1 MYYYNGDIMNIEDIK
16 KLDNLQLANY
26 ISRNEELLL
35 NKDIRD
41 LLMQEEKHYAFVW
54 IVQKIDDCSY
64 ISDDDMVNRIL
75 NDKRRSEKLN
85 AIITSCKD
93 ISKFVK
99 NENVIKAILSSFLV
113 NYLNYLD
120 LKSSRVIA
128 DYMIKNHLE
137 KNFSYFIENVKL
149 ELIKDEKI
157 KNAIINSADFKDIL
171 HSATPKLF
179 NELIKYDK
187 AKNIIYDSSVGYIM
201 SLVSNNIIFP
211 NELALDQRFQ
221 EKILSIEDIAFYRYF
236 IDNLEKNNSLA
247 AFEIDKLREK
257 KYDKSVEEYSDGL
270 FPITKEIID
279 YLKESKDISS
289 LLTDDIVNFL
299 VKAGISKNSLPH
311 MRNIFYRYDTLKM
324 RDILIDRFFKDIP
337 IDFLKNLN
345 IMIEYNDSL
354 IDKVIDE
361 ERIVLYKK
369 ILDFEELSFEE
380 RKKLYKECQKYGNL
394 VDLFYDD
401 YRKCRDNTYTNLISS
416 AINPENMSKQLS
428 LEKSQKYGVPI
439 YELTGEKF
447 YAFVHITGVE
457 KNNPNLSPDVWKER
471 LHDGLS
477 LSFIGSNNLTTYG
490 SPREAI
496 SFGFSNLDY
505 KRFVHLRNSD
515 SFSNYNSMH
524 DEHTDYIQKLYTP
537 SNLIKETKGYNEIV
551 YQEKSRKI
559 ELNKLMPD
567 YVICY
572 DEVTEGD
579 IKVAKYYN
587 LPIVLIDTRQYKFNN
602 RFLDT
607 SDSDK
612 YIDASGFYR

>member
-1 MYYYNGDIMNIEDIK
+1 MDIEDIK

-93 ISKFVK
+93 VSKFVK

-221 EKILSIEDIAFYRYF
+221 EKILSIEDITFYRYF
-236 IDNLEKNNSLA
+236 MDNLERNNSLA

-279 YLKESKDISS
+279 CLKEGKDFSS
-289 LLTDDIVNFL
+289 LLTDDIVSFL
-299 VKAGISKNSLPH
+299 TKVGISNKILPY

-337 IDFLKNLN
+337 INFLKNLN

-361 ERIVLYKK
+361 ERILLYKK

-380 RKKLYKECQKYGNL
+380 RKKLYKECQ
-394 VDLFYDD
+394 
-401 YRKCRDNTYTNLISS
+401 
-416 AINPENMSKQLS
+416 NM
-428 LEKSQKYGVPI
+428 
-439 YELTGEKF
+439 
-447 YAFVHITGVE
+447 
-457 KNNPNLSPDVWKER
+457 
-471 LHDGLS
+471 
-477 LSFIGSNNLTTYG
+477 
-490 SPREAI
+490 
-496 SFGFSNLDY
+496 
-505 KRFVHLRNSD
+505 
-515 SFSNYNSMH
+515 
-524 DEHTDYIQKLYTP
+524 
-537 SNLIKETKGYNEIV
+537 
-551 YQEKSRKI
+551 KI
-559 ELNKLMPD
+559 
-567 YVICY
+567 
-572 DEVTEGD
+572 
-579 IKVAKYYN
+579 
-587 LPIVLIDTRQYKFNN
+587 
-602 RFLDT
+602 
-607 SDSDK
+607 
-612 YIDASGFYR
+612 

>member
-1 MYYYNGDIMNIEDIK
+1 MYYYNGDIMDIEDIK

-93 ISKFVK
+93 VSKFVK

-221 EKILSIEDIAFYRYF
+221 EKILSIEDITFYRYF
-236 IDNLEKNNSLA
+236 MDNLERNNSLA

-279 YLKESKDISS
+279 CLKEGKDFSS
-289 LLTDDIVNFL
+289 LLTDDIVSFL
-299 VKAGISKNSLPH
+299 TKVGISNKILPY

-337 IDFLKNLN
+337 INFLKNLN

-361 ERIVLYKK
+361 ERILLYKK

-380 RKKLYKECQKYGNL
+380 RKKLYKECQ
-394 VDLFYDD
+394 
-401 YRKCRDNTYTNLISS
+401 
-416 AINPENMSKQLS
+416 NM
-428 LEKSQKYGVPI
+428 
-439 YELTGEKF
+439 
-447 YAFVHITGVE
+447 
-457 KNNPNLSPDVWKER
+457 
-471 LHDGLS
+471 
-477 LSFIGSNNLTTYG
+477 
-490 SPREAI
+490 
-496 SFGFSNLDY
+496 
-505 KRFVHLRNSD
+505 
-515 SFSNYNSMH
+515 
-524 DEHTDYIQKLYTP
+524 
-537 SNLIKETKGYNEIV
+537 
-551 YQEKSRKI
+551 KI
-559 ELNKLMPD
+559 
-567 YVICY
+567 
-572 DEVTEGD
+572 
-579 IKVAKYYN
+579 
-587 LPIVLIDTRQYKFNN
+587 
-602 RFLDT
+602 
-607 SDSDK
+607 
-612 YIDASGFYR
+612 

>member
-1 MYYYNGDIMNIEDIK
+1 MNIEDIK

-279 YLKESKDISS
+279 CLKEGKDFSS
-289 LLTDDIVNFL
+289 LLTDDIVSFL
-299 VKAGISKNSLPH
+299 TKVGISNKSLPH

-324 RDILIDRFFKDIP
+324 RDILIDRFFKDI
-337 IDFLKNLN
+337 
-345 IMIEYNDSL
+345 
-354 IDKVIDE
+354 
-361 ERIVLYKK
+361 
-369 ILDFEELSFEE
+369 
-380 RKKLYKECQKYGNL
+380 
-394 VDLFYDD
+394 
-401 YRKCRDNTYTNLISS
+401 
-416 AINPENMSKQLS
+416 
-428 LEKSQKYGVPI
+428 
-439 YELTGEKF
+439 
-447 YAFVHITGVE
+447 
-457 KNNPNLSPDVWKER
+457 
-471 LHDGLS
+471 HD
-477 LSFIGSNNLTTYG
+477 I
-490 SPREAI
+490 
-496 SFGFSNLDY
+496 
-505 KRFVHLRNSD
+505 
-515 SFSNYNSMH
+515 
-524 DEHTDYIQKLYTP
+524 
-537 SNLIKETKGYNEIV
+537 
-551 YQEKSRKI
+551 
-559 ELNKLMPD
+559 
-567 YVICY
+567 
-572 DEVTEGD
+572 
-579 IKVAKYYN
+579 
-587 LPIVLIDTRQYKFNN
+587 
-602 RFLDT
+602 
-607 SDSDK
+607 
-612 YIDASGFYR
+612 